1 MTDSVRV
8 LVVDDVEDLA
18 TTLAAW
24 LKLDGYEVRFATNG
38 PEALAAAQ
46 DFMPECVLLDI
57 DMPGTGGIEVARQ
70 LRELHGHNLV
80 LVAITGWGDEGLRVS
95 NLFADF
101 DHYMRKPV
109 GLAALNKLLPPLG

>member
-1 MTDSVRV
+1 M
-8 LVVDDVEDLA
+8 A
-18 TTLAAW
+18 TRCVSRPTALRHWLQRRISCRNVFCWTSTCPAPAASKW
-24 LKLDGYEVRFATNG
+24 PAS
-38 PEALAAAQ
+38 
-46 DFMPECVLLDI
+46 
-57 DMPGTGGIEVARQ
+57 